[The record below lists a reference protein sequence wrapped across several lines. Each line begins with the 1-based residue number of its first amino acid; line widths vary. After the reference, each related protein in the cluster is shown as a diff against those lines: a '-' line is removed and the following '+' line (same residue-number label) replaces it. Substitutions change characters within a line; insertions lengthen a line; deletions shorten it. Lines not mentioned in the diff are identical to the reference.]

1 MRYINITITLFL
13 LSVSRGEELQPDELP
28 IGLTEAE
35 KNNMHIIYEMGR
47 DTDPPQSPVRNVA
60 EYERMSGVIIRYP
73 FGISLEIIREL
84 SEDVIIYCLVSSS
97 QENSALSSMSG
108 GDVNTNNVQFITG
121 QTDSYWTR
129 DYGPWWVVDGNND
142 MSIVDFTYNRP
153 RPNDND
159 APLKTSQYLD
169 VPYFS
174 VDIVHAGGNYMTDG
188 YGISSSTDLVYEEN
202 NWSDDALDNLMNQ
215 YYGINTYHVISDPN
229 NTYIDHIDCWGKYL
243 SPTKVLI
250 REVPSN
256 HPQYDEI
263 ESVANYFSESQNNWG
278 DPWEVFRVWTP
289 NDQPYTNSIIINNK
303 VLVPIMNSSWDN
315 AALDSYE
322 VALPGYEVL
331 GFTGTWESTDA
342 LHCRVKGIPD
352 LGMLQ
357 LFHKPLRDTISPIAL
372 HGYEIELNVDDL
384 SDSGI
389 IEESV
394 KVFWKNESMS
404 DYDSTQLYPDD
415 IDKYTGYIPAQVI
428 ESSLNYFVQ
437 VSDSSGRVESSPLAG
452 YHSFYAL
459 STDVCNNWSTGDIDN
474 SGSLDIIDVLI
485 LAELIVY
492 NNSPGT
498 CCESVADINIDGT
511 LNIIDISTLA
521 SLVISQ

>member
-1 MRYINITITLFL
+1 VRYINITITLFL

-289 NDQPYTNSIIINNK
+289 NDQPYTNSI
-303 VLVPIMNSSWDN
+303 S
-315 AALDSYE
+315 
-322 VALPGYEVL
+322 
-331 GFTGTWESTDA
+331 
-342 LHCRVKGIPD
+342 
-352 LGMLQ
+352 
-357 LFHKPLRDTISPIAL
+357 
-372 HGYEIELNVDDL
+372 
-384 SDSGI
+384 
-389 IEESV
+389 
-394 KVFWKNESMS
+394 
-404 DYDSTQLYPDD
+404 
-415 IDKYTGYIPAQVI
+415 
-428 ESSLNYFVQ
+428 
-437 VSDSSGRVESSPLAG
+437 
-452 YHSFYAL
+452 
-459 STDVCNNWSTGDIDN
+459 
-474 SGSLDIIDVLI
+474 
-485 LAELIVY
+485 
-492 NNSPGT
+492 
-498 CCESVADINIDGT
+498 
-511 LNIIDISTLA
+511 
-521 SLVISQ
+521 